1 MTFMKGKEM
10 SLLEHITE
18 LRRRLV
24 ITFFFFVLFVA
35 AGFFLAKPLIIYLQQ
50 TDETKLLTLNA
61 FKLTHPLFVYGQLA
75 FIIGAV
81 LTSPLV
87 LYQLWAFISPGLY
100 EKERKVTLS
109 YIPISIILF
118 LGGIAFSYFIL
129 FPFVVDFM
137 TRVSDDLNV
146 NQVIGIHEY
155 FQFLLQLTLPF
166 GLLFQMPVVIMFIT
180 RLGLVTPM
188 FLAKIRKY
196 AYFVLFVIAALITPP
211 ELLSHLMV
219 SVPLLI
225 LYEISIVISRISY
238 RQAQKTMIQEE
249 NQSFLN
255 DHTK

>member
-1 MTFMKGKEM
+1 M
-10 SLLEHITE
+10 
-18 LRRRLV
+18 
-24 ITFFFFVLFVA
+24 
-35 AGFFLAKPLIIYLQQ
+35 AGFFLAKPIIIYLQQ
-50 TDETKLLTLNA
+50 TEEAKLLTLNA
-61 FKLTHPLFVYGQLA
+61 FKLTDPLLVYMQFA

-81 LTSPLV
+81 MTSPLI

-109 YIPISIILF
+109 YIPVSIILF

-137 TRVSDDLNV
+137 MNLSDDLNV
-146 NQVIGIHEY
+146 NQVIGVYEY

-166 GLLFQMPVVIMFIT
+166 GLLFQMPVVVMFVT

-188 FLAKIRKY
+188 FLSKIRKY
-196 AYFVLFVIAALITPP
+196 AYFVLFVIAAVITPP

-225 LYEISIVISRISY
+225 LYEISIVISRIAY
-238 RQAQKTMIQEE
+238 RQAQKMQFGRKTRHFCRNKEPSLYE
-249 NQSFLN
+249 NGSYL
-255 DHTK
+255 